1 MEGVRCADLLAHL
14 RRDETAPRVTFY
26 DDTPG
31 PTRGERIELS
41 GKVLANWVAKAGNLL
56 QEEFDAAPGTS
67 IGVDLPP
74 QHWRTL
80 YWALATWSVGATLSD
95 SRDADVLITDD
106 PRQGDGQI
114 VVTLAALAR
123 ASTAAVPDGA
133 IDEAAQLSSY
143 DDHFDAWAAADD
155 ADPAISVADTSV
167 TYADLVP
174 PLTTDARRVWVS
186 ASSLTGVLRDTLRVW
201 ATGGG
206 VVLIR
211 NPDEQAVEGRLRA
224 EGAGRG

>member
-1 MEGVRCADLLAHL
+1 MKGVSCADLLAHL

-26 DDTPG
+26 DDSPG
-31 PTRGERIELS
+31 PTQGERIELS

-80 YWALATWSVGATLSD
+80 YWCLAAWSVGATVTD
-95 SRDADVLITDD
+95 SRDADVLVTTD
-106 PRQGDGQI
+106 PRQGDSQV

-123 ASTAAVPDGA
+123 GSAVAVPDGA

-143 DDHFDAWAAADD
+143 DDHFEAWVQPDAGDTALCLTG
-155 ADPAISVADTSV
+155 TSV
-167 TYADLVP
+167 TYAELVP
-174 PLTTDARRVWVS
+174 PLTAEPRRVWVP
-186 ASSLTGVLRDTLRVW
+186 ASSPADVLRGTLAVW
-201 ATGGG
+201 ASGGG

-211 NPDEQAVEGRLRA
+211 NPDEQEVASRLRA
-224 EGAGRG
+224 EGAERG